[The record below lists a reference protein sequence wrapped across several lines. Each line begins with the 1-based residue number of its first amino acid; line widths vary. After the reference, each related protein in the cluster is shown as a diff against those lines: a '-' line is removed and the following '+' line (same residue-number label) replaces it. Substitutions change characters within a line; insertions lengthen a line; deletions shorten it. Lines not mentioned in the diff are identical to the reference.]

1 VRPHAEPNVTP
12 LIDVMLVLLILFMV
26 VTPLTQK
33 GLDVEMPLPA
43 RDRAQ
48 PGRGLVVE
56 VGVSLFRVGSSQYA
70 SADDLGDDLRD
81 QLAVRSDRTVFL
93 RAAEPVTYARV
104 MDALDA
110 IQGAGAERIGVL
122 TRDDSS
128 SQPRSA
134 ASRTP

>member
-1 VRPHAEPNVTP
+1 VRPQAEPNVTP

-33 GLDVEMPLPA
+33 GLDVEMPAPA
-43 RDRAQ
+43 GDRADT
-48 PGRGLVVE
+48 GRALVVE
-56 VGVSLFRVGSSQYA
+56 VGVSLFRVGSSHYA

-81 QLAVRSDRTVFL
+81 QLAVRADRTVFV

-122 TRDDSS
+122 TRDDTTP
-128 SQPRSA
+128 QPRSA

>member
-1 VRPHAEPNVTP
+1 VTRHAEPNITP
-12 LIDVMLVLLILFMV
+12 LIDVMLVLLVIFML
-26 VTPLTQK
+26 VTPLAQR
-33 GLDVEMPLPA
+33 GLDVQVPAPA
-43 RDRAQ
+43 REPAE

-56 VGVSLFRVGSSQYA
+56 VGVSLFRVGSSHYA

-81 QLAVRSDRTVFL
+81 QLAVRADRTVFV

-122 TRDDSS
+122 TRDDTSP
-128 SQPRSA
+128 QTRSA